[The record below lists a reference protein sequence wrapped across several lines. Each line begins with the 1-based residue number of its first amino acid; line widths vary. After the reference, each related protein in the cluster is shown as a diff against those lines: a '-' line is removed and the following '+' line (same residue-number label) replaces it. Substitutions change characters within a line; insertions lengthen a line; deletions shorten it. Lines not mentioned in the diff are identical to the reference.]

1 MYVDVGD
8 SRSWSTLQGMQSGSV
23 EQLGAFSHQ
32 DTTFLPP
39 QGHLPGLAIPDGKD
53 AATKDNIDNT
63 KAQRELGL
71 QLTPAAKTIADM
83 ADSLVSLGFVTPVFS
98 K

>member
-1 MYVDVGD
+1 MALQRLL
-8 SRSWSTLQGMQSGSV
+8 RSA
-23 EQLGAFSHQ
+23 EPLGHPLRSENTTIFSQ
-32 DTTFLPP
+32 
-39 QGHLPGLAIPDGKD
+39 QGHLPGLTIPDGKD

-83 ADSLVSLGFVTPVFS
+83 ADSLIALGFVTPVFS